1 MTQDGSKNFAT
12 KNDLLSQ
19 RTLCRGASKLEK
31 DSPVSDASVFTLAK
45 HRGDPS
51 QNPLLAFLMN
61 VQDRPVE
68 IQCDDITRM
77 DAQNLQILLA
87 AQKKWAG
94 NNLDFQMTRMTAGAQ
109 QSLAFLGL
117 EFSQFSNGDQI

>member
-1 MTQDGSKNFAT
+1 M
-12 KNDLLSQ
+12 
-19 RTLCRGASKLEK
+19 
-31 DSPVSDASVFTLAK
+31 SDASVFTLAK

-68 IQCDDITRM
+68 IPCDDITRM

-109 QSLAFLGL
+109 QSLALLGL